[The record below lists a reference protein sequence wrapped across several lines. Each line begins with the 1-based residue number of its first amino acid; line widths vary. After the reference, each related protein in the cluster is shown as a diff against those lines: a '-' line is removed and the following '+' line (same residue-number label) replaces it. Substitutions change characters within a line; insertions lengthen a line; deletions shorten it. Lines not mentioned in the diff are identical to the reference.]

1 MARSAAAR
9 APRTAHGRPAR
20 TAAKKP
26 LRRASGRAAGGGQAA
41 RNADAIRKS
50 AAASKSGKAA
60 PARKAAAGKPGAHK
74 AATHK
79 AGRGKAATHKA
90 GRGKTAT
97 RKAGARNGSAPR
109 GSAVRGPAMAAAH
122 AGAGV
127 IALPLPLRVIRAP
140 FTRSLRSR
148 GSGVLD
154 ALLQGRGWIGLVAVL
169 LVGIVFFNVDLLKM
183 NRDIAVTS
191 QRASGVARE
200 NARLRL
206 ELAKLDSSE
215 RVQRAAA
222 SRGLLLPAPG
232 DVRYLRA
239 NPFVDARRA
248 AKLIEAPNSS
258 VALPEPTP
266 QTTAPPAAAP
276 VAAAPQTTTPTP
288 TPASQAGT
296 TTAQPQ
302 PTPAAPTTAPQ
313 AQAQPGTTTAAPTG

>member
-20 TAAKKP
+20 TTAKKP
-26 LRRASGRAAGGGQAA
+26 LRRVSGRAAANGQAA
-41 RNADAIRKS
+41 RNAEAIRKS
-50 AAASKSGKAA
+50 AAASKSGKAT
-60 PARKAAAGKPGAHK
+60 PARKAAAGKAATRKPGAHNAATHKTRAHK
-74 AATHK
+74 AA
-79 AGRGKAATHKA
+79 ARKAAA
-90 GRGKTAT
+90 
-97 RKAGARNGSAPR
+97 RKGSAPR
-109 GSAVRGPAMAAAH
+109 SAAARGPAMAAAH

-154 ALLQGRGWIGLVAVL
+154 SLLQGRGWIGLVAVL

-183 NRDIAVTS
+183 NRDIAVTA

-258 VALPEPTP
+258 VAVSEPTP
-266 QTTAPPAAAP
+266 QSTAPPATAP

-288 TPASQAGT
+288 TPAPQTGT
-296 TTAQPQ
+296 PTAQPQ
-302 PTPAAPTTAPQ
+302 PTPAAPVTTPQ

>member
-9 APRTAHGRPAR
+9 APRTAHGGPAR
-20 TAAKKP
+20 ARAKKP
-26 LRRASGRAAGGGQAA
+26 LRRVSRRAAANGQAA
-41 RNADAIRKS
+41 RNAEAIRKS
-50 AAASKSGKAA
+50 APVSKSGKAGKAA
-60 PARKAAAGKPGAHK
+60 PARKTAASKAATRKAGAHK
-74 AATHK
+74 GATRK
-79 AGRGKAATHKA
+79 TGRGKAAS
-90 GRGKTAT
+90 

-109 GSAVRGPAMAAAH
+109 GAAVRGPAVAAAH

-148 GSGVLD
+148 GSGVID

-183 NRDIAVTS
+183 NRDIAVTA
-191 QRASGVARE
+191 QHASGVARE

-258 VALPEPTP
+258 VALPAPTS
-266 QTTAPPAAAP
+266 QSSAPPAAAP
-276 VAAAPQTTTPTP
+276 VAAALQATTPTP
-288 TPASQAGT
+288 VPAPQSGT
-296 TTAQPQ
+296 ATTQPQ
-302 PTPAAPTTAPQ
+302 TTPAAPASTPQ

>member
-9 APRTAHGRPAR
+9 APRSAHGRPAW
-20 TAAKKP
+20 TTAKKP
-26 LRRASGRAAGGGQAA
+26 VRRVSGRVAENGRTA
-41 RNADAIRKS
+41 RNAEAIAKS
-50 AAASKSGKAA
+50 AAASKPGKAA
-60 PARKAAAGKPGAHK
+60 TRKGGVHKGAKHK
-74 AATHK
+74 T
-79 AGRGKAATHKA
+79 GRGKAS
-90 GRGKTAT
+90 T

-109 GSAVRGPAMAAAH
+109 GAAVRGPGVAAAH
-122 AGAGV
+122 AAGV

-148 GSGVLD
+148 GGGVLD

-183 NRDIAVTS
+183 NRDIAVTA

-258 VALPEPTP
+258 VAVPEPTP
-266 QTTAPPAAAP
+266 QSTAPPAAAP
-276 VAAAPQTTTPTP
+276 VTAAPPATAPTP
-288 TPASQAGT
+288 TPAPAPQPGT
-296 TTAQPQ
+296 AATQPQ
-302 PTPAAPTTAPQ
+302 TTPAAPATTPQ
-313 AQAQPGTTTAAPTG
+313 AQAQPGTTTASPTG

>member
-20 TAAKKP
+20 TTAKKP
-26 LRRASGRAAGGGQAA
+26 LRRVSGRAAANGQTA
-41 RNADAIRKS
+41 RNAEAIRKS
-50 AAASKSGKAA
+50 AAATKSGKSA
-60 PARKAAAGKPGAHK
+60 PGRKAAAGKA
-74 AATHK
+74 
-79 AGRGKAATHKA
+79 
-90 GRGKTAT
+90 AT
-97 RKAGARNGSAPR
+97 RKAGARKGSAPR
-109 GSAVRGPAMAAAH
+109 GAAVRRPAVAAAH

-148 GSGVLD
+148 GSGVID

-183 NRDIAVTS
+183 NRDIAVTA
-191 QRASGVARE
+191 QHASGVARE

-258 VALPEPTP
+258 VALPAPTP
-266 QTTAPPAAAP
+266 QSTAPPAATP
-276 VAAAPQTTTPTP
+276 VAAAPQATT
-288 TPASQAGT
+288 
-296 TTAQPQ
+296 
-302 PTPAAPTTAPQ
+302 PTTAPTPMPATAPQPAAPATTPQ
-313 AQAQPGTTTAAPTG
+313 AQALPGTTTAAPTG

>member
-1 MARSAAAR
+1 
-9 APRTAHGRPAR
+9 
-20 TAAKKP
+20 
-26 LRRASGRAAGGGQAA
+26 
-41 RNADAIRKS
+41 
-50 AAASKSGKAA
+50 
-60 PARKAAAGKPGAHK
+60 
-74 AATHK
+74 
-79 AGRGKAATHKA
+79 
-90 GRGKTAT
+90 
-97 RKAGARNGSAPR
+97 
-109 GSAVRGPAMAAAH
+109 VAAAH

-148 GSGVLD
+148 GSGVID

-183 NRDIAVTS
+183 NRDIAVTA
-191 QRASGVARE
+191 QHASGVARE

-248 AKLIEAPNSS
+248 AKLIEAPSS
-258 VALPEPTP
+258 SAAAPEPTP
-266 QTTAPPAAAP
+266 QTTTPPATAP
-276 VAAAPQTTTPTP
+276 VATAPQTTPPTPTPTP
-288 TPASQAGT
+288 TPAPHTGT
-296 TTAQPQ
+296 ATAQPL
-302 PTPAAPTTAPQ
+302 PTPTAPTTAPQ